1 MIKRKLFKNDNDAYV
16 VWFNEMQKT
25 ILVALLDEYGIL
37 IQKYQTRFME
47 YVVVPSGGTI
57 LLLRE
62 SVDNIPIL

>member
-1 MIKRKLFKNDNDAYV
+1 MMKRKLFKNDTDAYF

-25 ILVALLDEYGIL
+25 ILVALLDEHEML
-37 IQKYQTRFME
+37 IQKYQIRFME

-62 SVDNIPIL
+62 FVNKIIVL